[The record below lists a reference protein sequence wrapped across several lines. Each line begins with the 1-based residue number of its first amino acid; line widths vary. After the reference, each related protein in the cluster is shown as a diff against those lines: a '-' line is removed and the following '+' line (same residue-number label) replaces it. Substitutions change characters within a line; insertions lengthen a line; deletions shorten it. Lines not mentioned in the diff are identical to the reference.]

1 MELKNILIVKLSA
14 IGDVIHALPV
24 SYAIKETFPDAK
36 VTWVVEPPAY
46 DLLKM
51 NPCVDRI
58 ILFQKKE
65 FKTFSGF
72 MKKFFPFRREVQAES
87 YDAVLDLQGLF
98 KSAAIAF
105 FAKSNIKLGICNMR
119 EMSDKVSTPVIG
131 ENFQGHIVE
140 RYLDTARAIGCK
152 VEEVK
157 FPLEVPAAEQKKADA
172 ILKHAGF
179 CEGNI
184 YAVLAIG
191 ANWTN
196 KRWTIENFAALS
208 DWLYDKKICPVMI
221 GGGAVD
227 EQRAQEIES
236 VIEIPPLNLVGKT
249 NLMQLT
255 HVVKNAKFVIGGD
268 TGPVHLA
275 AGLKVPTIMLMG
287 PTDANRNGPFRQMQN
302 AIEVERDCKGCW
314 KRACPKNEDCLEK
327 ISLDQVKSLVEKIL
341 ADNSSADEF
350 VSAVEDD

>member
-1 MELKNILIVKLSA
+1 MFMTKNPNKILIVKLSA

-24 SYAIKETFPDAK
+24 SHALKESFPDSK
-36 VTWVVEPPAY
+36 ITWIVEPPAY
-46 DLLKM
+46 EILRM
-51 NPCVDRI
+51 NPCVDKI

-65 FKTFSGF
+65 FRTFAGF
-72 MKKFFPFRREVQAES
+72 AKKFFPFKSEIQSEN

-105 FAKSNIKLGICNMR
+105 FAKSDIKLGICNMR
-119 EMSDKVSTPVIG
+119 EMSDKISKPVVG

-152 VEEVK
+152 VEKIV
-157 FPLEVPAAEQKKADA
+157 FPLEVPEEEQKKADM

-179 CEGNI
+179 CEGNS

-191 ANWTN
+191 ANWAN
-196 KRWTIENFAALS
+196 KRWTVENFAKLS
-208 DWLYDKKICPVMI
+208 DFLYNKKICPVMI
-221 GGGAVD
+221 GGGDVD
-227 EQRAQEIES
+227 ASRAAEIES
-236 VIEIPPLNLVGKT
+236 LVEIPPINLVGKT

-255 HVVKNAKFVIGGD
+255 HIIKNAKFVVGGD

-275 AGLKVPTIMLMG
+275 AGLKIPTIMLMG
-287 PTDANRNGPFRQMQN
+287 PTDANRNGAFGQIETS
-302 AIEVERDCKGCW
+302 IEVDRDCKGCW

-327 ISLDQVKSLVEKIL
+327 ITFEQVKNLIKKFESLDAS
-341 ADNSSADEF
+341 
-350 VSAVEDD
+350 